1 MGGRFGIVGV
11 VRGLLWLNLWGVVFR
26 VVCFTI
32 IITQRFYRQLITSLK
47 VIANF
52 FDMSN
57 LMEDDVVSG
66 ATDSVEK

>member
-1 MGGRFGIVGV
+1 MHSKTVAVII
-11 VRGLLWLNLWGVVFR
+11 
-26 VVCFTI
+26 I

-57 LMEDDVVSG
+57 LMGDAVMSG
-66 ATDSVEK
+66 ATDNVEK

>member
-1 MGGRFGIVGV
+1 MPAINKIGEVAKSTGEGT
-11 VRGLLWLNLWGVVFR
+11 L
-26 VVCFTI
+26 I

-47 VIANF
+47 VIANL

-66 ATDSVEK
+66 ATDNV